1 MISWPPFRDIKAGV
15 ERLSAG
21 YDLPRHRHDNAYVTV
36 VLSGAYE
43 QFGYAGRLRVQ
54 AGDVLL
60 QPNMDCHADHMLS
73 PGVELLRIPWSW
85 TDGFGGIVRGGDV
98 EAIRRAAAA
107 DTFEAA
113 SLLEALLVQG
123 AAEPSIDDWEDAL
136 ALRLRE
142 WKVKIGDIADEF
154 GMARETLSRGFAR
167 TYGASPA
174 AFRSELRMREAWLN
188 ICATRRRLCDIAAE
202 TGFADQPHMTR
213 AIREFT
219 GSTPASLR
227 RGAPYQA
234 QLARFRAKNWGAA
247 AA

>member
-1 MISWPPFRDIKAGV
+1 MTSRPPFRAIKTGV
-15 ERLSAG
+15 ECLSAG

-43 QFGYAGRLRVQ
+43 QFGYVGRLRVQ

-73 PGVELLRIPWSW
+73 RGVELFRMPWHW

-98 EAIRRAAAA
+98 ETIRRAAAA
-107 DTFEAA
+107 DTSEAA
-113 SLLEALLVQG
+113 SLVEALLAQE
-123 AAEPSIDDWEDAL
+123 AAEPSIADWEDAL
-136 ALRLRE
+136 ALRLRD
-142 WKVKIGDIADEF
+142 WKAKIGDIADEF
-154 GMARETLSRGFAR
+154 GIARETLSRGFAR
-167 TYGASPA
+167 AYGVSPA

-188 ICATRRRLCDIAAE
+188 ICATGRRLCDIAAE

-227 RGAPYQA
+227 RGSPLRVQPAC
-234 QLARFRAKNWGAA
+234 ARTKAGETLP
-247 AA
+247 